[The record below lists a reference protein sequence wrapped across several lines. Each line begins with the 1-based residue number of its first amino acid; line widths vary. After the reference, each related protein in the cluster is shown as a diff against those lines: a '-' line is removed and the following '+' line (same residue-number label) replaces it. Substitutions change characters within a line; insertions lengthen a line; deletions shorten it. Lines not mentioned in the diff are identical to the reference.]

1 MKQKSLSLLTAA
13 LAMSSLLVSSVAVAQ
28 PSPGEPH
35 PLHVVAMA
43 LTLSEDQIQNFAD
56 VLQDRIRAIQPLAE
70 KAHARHEEIAKAL
83 DTPDADPAAVGKL
96 LIEIRQL
103 QQQIAVVNAE
113 AAARFEEVL
122 TTEQRER
129 LGHLRE
135 AARVCPIL
143 PAFQAVGLL

>member
-1 MKQKSLSLLTAA
+1 MKQKSLSFLTAA
-13 LAMSSLLVSSVAVAQ
+13 FAMSSLLASSVAVAQ
-28 PSPGEPH
+28 GSPGEPH
-35 PLHVVAMA
+35 PLQVVAA
-43 LTLSEDQIQNFAD
+43 VLTLSEQQVQTLSA

-70 KAHARHEEIAKAL
+70 QAQSRQQEIARAL
-83 DTPDADPAAVGKL
+83 ETPDADPAAIGQL
-96 LIEIRQL
+96 LIEVRQL
-103 QQQIAVVNAE
+103 HQQIGMVHAE